1 VLSHVREHYVESSR
15 GPIVHP
21 FFTKPAASGSKP
33 GTTEESCFQW
43 FKPLGPKR
51 TCLYGVNLVPTTN
64 SKVAMFDLDGTII
77 VSAYG
82 KGQSKKNR
90 HASFTW
96 WNDSVVN
103 KLEEVHNSG

>member
-1 VLSHVREHYVESSR
+1 
-15 GPIVHP
+15 
-21 FFTKPAASGSKP
+21 
-33 GTTEESCFQW
+33 
-43 FKPLGPKR
+43 
-51 TCLYGVNLVPTTN
+51 VNLMPTTN
-64 SKVAMFDLDGTII
+64 PMVAMFDLDGTII

-96 WNDSVVN
+96 WHKSVAK